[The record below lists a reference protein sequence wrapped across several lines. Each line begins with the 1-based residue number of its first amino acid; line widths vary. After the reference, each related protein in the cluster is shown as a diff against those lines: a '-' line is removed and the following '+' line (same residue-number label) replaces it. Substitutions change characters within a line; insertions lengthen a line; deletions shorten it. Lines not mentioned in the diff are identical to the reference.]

1 MRHKLR
7 VFPILALCLALLT
20 ACGKDEIPESSVD
33 LWVVTEKSAD
43 GGMND
48 QAQMLVERFQ
58 EAHPEISIRLD
69 ILPVKEESRDSYL
82 QKIRSEVMSGG
93 GPDVYLMPTAPL
105 SPPAEESFSTAC
117 MEPLYRDVVQ
127 QMYNGIFTDISAY
140 YDADDTLGKESLVTG
155 VMDAGVMD
163 GARYVLPLRY
173 TYDVLLADV
182 DALTEMGVD
191 MTVFD
196 GGIDDLYDLALELD
210 DQYAAYAL
218 SVVPGIASLTDYIDH
233 ETENVLLDPVEAAE
247 LMTNYWEVGA
257 LGVGAFYAEF
267 DPQLLSLS
275 GLSLS
280 DLREN
285 YFGYVCGVSSFIHG
299 ADGKRFFT
307 QAGYPLMRI
316 DLEECIEAAATVKMS
331 GENIAMLPV
340 RAADGSL
347 VAEITYYGAVGSGC
361 EAPELAYEFLRM
373 FLSEEIQ
380 WEQYPPRNSTRASG
394 MVEAGYPVRVY
405 GFAEMLYESIREK
418 LIESD
423 RRCEQMKYYFGR
435 TRRRK
440 FMDEAFT
447 IDDSDVPALTAQ
459 VDEARFPIATEEGD
473 LFKKYLNQAADGSD
487 ALTLAEQMIDELK
500 WYLAQG

>member
-1 MRHKLR
+1 MKRFFLLLL
-7 VFPILALCLALLT
+7 ICAALLT
-20 ACGKDEIPESSVD
+20 ACGQEPDAEQTE

-69 ILPVKEESRDSYL
+69 ILPVKEESRDAYL
-82 QKIRSEVMSGG
+82 QKIRSEVMSGA

-105 SPPAEESFSTAC
+105 TPPAEESFSTAC

-191 MTVFD
+191 MTIFD
-196 GGIDDLYDLALELD
+196 GSVDEIYDLALELD
-210 DQYAAYAL
+210 DEITAHAL
-218 SVVPGIASLTDYIDH
+218 ATVPGWASLSDCIDH
-233 ETENVLLDPVEAAE
+233 QTENVLLDAGETAE
-247 LMTNYWEVGA
+247 LMTNYWAVRELENIEAHQDVVEWYG
-257 LGVGAFYAEF
+257 GVRVVLQAGY
-267 DPQLLSLS
+267 P
-275 GLSLS
+275 
-280 DLREN
+280 
-285 YFGYVCGVSSFIHG
+285 GYVCDISSFIYG
-299 ADGKRFFT
+299 EDGERFFT
-307 QAGYPLMRI
+307 QAEYPIMRI
-316 DLEECIEAAATVKMS
+316 DLEDCIEAAATVKMS

-340 RAADGSL
+340 RAADGGL
-347 VAEITYYGAVGSGC
+347 VAEITYYGAVGAGC
-361 EAPELAYEFLRM
+361 EDPELAYEFLRI